1 MDKKPK
7 YICLCG
13 NDKDF
18 DYIGRDGKKSIWI
31 CEKCKKKFIH

>member
-1 MDKKPK
+1 MSKNPK

-18 DYIGRDGKKSIWI
+18 ELISNKNMRYTWK
-31 CEKCKKKFIH
+31 CEKCKRLIKI